1 MTDCAKTAGAKLS
14 GSLPDFLPV
23 QPNARPPRTKGRFIP
38 ILLKM
43 SGQSAEDVQLAS
55 CQAYVRQHNIQQLVK
70 DAIVSLC
77 IHKPENPVLFLR
89 EHFDRLT
96 GEQQRQH
103 QISQCIRSMGQHL
116 TNLRRRRANIST
128 GEAEEKRGE
137 EHSQRR
143 ESGQGLPRK
152 VLAEKT
158 NKETAHSV
166 PDDDDTLEEPPRL
179 PQGNRR
185 RLGVSAEVPD
195 ENEAANYQRVMIP
208 KNDEVQKALRAAM
221 CKNVLFAH
229 LDLDEEKAIFDAMFP
244 VEKHHGET
252 IIEQG
257 EEGDNFYVIDTG
269 EVDVFVNGEFVLSI
283 KEGGSFGEL
292 ALIYG
297 TPRAA
302 TVVSKTD
309 TVKLWAIDRLTYR
322 AILMGSTMRKRK
334 IYDEFL
340 SKVQILAD
348 LDKWERANVADALE
362 QCQFPSGTH
371 VVEQGHPGDEFFIIV
386 EGEAE
391 VLQRPNDDSS
401 FEVVGNLGPSD
412 YFGEIA
418 LLLDRPRAATVV
430 AKTQLKCVKL
440 DRARF
445 ERVMG
450 PVREIL
456 KRDVSNY
463 NSYVK
468 LMT

>member
-1 MTDCAKTAGAKLS
+1 MSS
-14 GSLPDFLPV
+14 GGDNCSEE
-23 QPNARPPRTKGRFIP
+23 A
-38 ILLKM
+38 
-43 SGQSAEDVQLAS
+43 QLAQ
-55 CQAYVRQHNIQQLVK
+55 CQLYVQRHNIQQLVK
-70 DAIVSLC
+70 EAIVSLC
-77 IHKPENPVLFLR
+77 IHKPENPILFLK
-89 EHFDRLT
+89 EHFDKLNEHR
-96 GEQQRQH
+96 
-103 QISQCIRSMGQHL
+103 SQSDTH
-116 TNLRRRRANIST
+116 
-128 GEAEEKRGE
+128 
-137 EHSQRR
+137 EH
-143 ESGQGLPRK
+143 EN
-152 VLAEKT
+152 V
-158 NKETAHSV
+158 
-166 PDDDDTLEEPPRL
+166 DDDDTIDEPPKL

-195 ENEAANYQRVMIP
+195 ENEAANYKRVVIP
-208 KNDEVQKALRAAM
+208 KDPETEKSLRAAM
-221 CKNVLFAH
+221 CKNVLFSH
-229 LDLDEEKAIFDAMFP
+229 LDADEEKAIFDAMFP
-244 VEKHHGET
+244 VEKKKGET

-257 EEGDNFYVIDTG
+257 EEGDNFYVIDSG
-269 EVDVFVNGEFVLSI
+269 EVDVYVNNEFMISI

-302 TVVSKTD
+302 TVVAKSE
-309 TVKLWAIDRLTYR
+309 TVKLFAIDRLTYR
-322 AILMGSTMRKRK
+322 QILMGSTMRKRK
-334 IYDEFL
+334 LYDEFL

-362 QCQFPSGTH
+362 RCDFEKGTH
-371 VVEQGHPGDEFFIIV
+371 VVEQGQPGDEFYIIV
-386 EGEAE
+386 EGEAS
-391 VLQRPNDDSS
+391 VLQKRADDAPYETVGHLSS
-401 FEVVGNLGPSD
+401 SD

-430 AKTQLKCVKL
+430 AESPLKCVKL